1 MALITCPYCG
11 HKNISDYNDCC
22 PECGKTLSSTEDYIK
37 IKKIQAEKNE
47 RNAARLRDEADKN
60 RQRNERLINAK
71 RRLLPEL
78 KKKLAEIDTIPY
90 PKKPKFLYALFN
102 KGDGARISIYI
113 FFFLLILSI
122 VLLFVY
128 RPLFVV
134 CVILTVVEGIYV
146 IVTAVISHIQN
157 LNEYYYITDDFDYY
171 KEELKN
177 QIRKQYNKKANN
189 MAVHNSIEEPEF
201 ISNWS

>member
-1 MALITCPYCG
+1 M
-11 HKNISDYNDCC
+11 
-22 PECGKTLSSTEDYIK
+22 SSTEDYIK